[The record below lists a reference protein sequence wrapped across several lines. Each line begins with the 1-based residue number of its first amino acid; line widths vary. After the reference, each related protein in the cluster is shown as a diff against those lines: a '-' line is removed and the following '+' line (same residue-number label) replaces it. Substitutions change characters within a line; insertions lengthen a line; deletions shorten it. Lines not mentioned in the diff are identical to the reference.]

1 MNWYNYVVFVI
12 FLIMLVS
19 PAWFF
24 QKLEKI
30 LHEDYTGDDAMTV
43 DAHVSSHNIIPQF
56 DTEQSL
62 SRDEK
67 ILNNLNGIIKKS
79 QKLEAKTMWELKKI
93 EYLRELNWRKHY
105 AIIIKG

>member
-1 MNWYNYVVFVI
+1 MHWYNYVVFVI

-67 ILNNLNGIIKKS
+67 ILNNLSFNHNSNKEYSFSHQSNLFLNILNDITNGRLSKS
-79 QKLEAKTMWELKKI
+79 I
-93 EYLRELNWRKHY
+93 
-105 AIIIKG
+105 